1 VERLIERGRGKEI
14 MPYEEDKQLTKGERL
29 LQDTQEI
36 LKKVDKERVD
46 DKPTKE
52 IKIICEQCDAK
63 NLRVGYDA
71 EKEKDV
77 LQNPDGSRHKK
88 WNYPP
93 KKVDGRDVW
102 TFRCTNSKDDWSKKK
117 DSGYTASSDFK
128 PKKSEYNQDFPM
140 SSDELVKI
148 IEKNCGLDDSIIKAY
163 INRGSENTWITLT
176 KFAGCLKVCENIG
189 NTKSAF
195 VGMTFKIGEK
205 VE

>member
-1 VERLIERGRGKEI
+1 
-14 MPYEEDKQLTKGERL
+14 MPMDEDKQLTKGEQL
-29 LQDTQEI
+29 LQDTQKI
-36 LKKVDKERVD
+36 LKKVDKERTD

-52 IKIICEQCDAK
+52 IIMVCEQCNAQ

-93 KKVDGRDVW
+93 KKVDGKEVW
-102 TFRCTNSKDDWSKKK
+102 TFRCTNSKEDWSRKKLIK
-117 DSGYTASSDFK
+117 FEKVTGSLETKFK
-128 PKKSEYNQDFPM
+128 STYNQDFPM
-140 SSDELVKI
+140 SADELVKI
-148 IEKNCGLDDSIIKAY
+148 IIKNSELPTSVIESY
-163 INRGSENTWITLT
+163 LSRGSENTWITLT

>member
-1 VERLIERGRGKEI
+1 
-14 MPYEEDKQLTKGERL
+14 MPMDEDKQLTKGEQL
-29 LQDTQEI
+29 LQDTQTI
-36 LKKVDKERVD
+36 LKKVDKERTD

-63 NLRVGYDA
+63 NLKVGYDA

-93 KKVDGRDVW
+93 KKIDGKDVW
-102 TFRCTNSKDDWSKKK
+102 TFRCANSKDDWAKKK
-117 DSGYTASSDFK
+117 DSYKFEKPTETKFK
-128 PKKSEYNQDFPM
+128 STYNQDFPM
-140 SSDELVKI
+140 SADELVKI
-148 IEKNCGLDDSIIKAY
+148 ITKNSGLDISIIEKYLEA
-163 INRGSENTWITLT
+163 GSENTWITLT

>member
-1 VERLIERGRGKEI
+1 MERLIDRGRGTE
-14 MPYEEDKQLTKGERL
+14 MPMDEDKQLTKGEQL

-36 LKKVDKERVD
+36 LKKVDKERID

-93 KKVDGRDVW
+93 KKIDGKDVW

-117 DSGYTASSDFK
+117 SDDAFK
-128 PKKSEYNQDFPM
+128 FKKSEYSQDFPM

-148 IEKNCGLDDSIIKAY
+148 IEKNSELTTSIIQSY
-163 INRGSENTWITLT
+163 LSRGSVNTWITLT

-205 VE
+205 VND

>member
-1 VERLIERGRGKEI
+1 
-14 MPYEEDKQLTKGERL
+14 MPYEEDKQLTKGEQL
-29 LQDTQEI
+29 LEDTHKI
-36 LKKVDKERVD
+36 LKKVDKERID

-63 NLRVGYDA
+63 NLKVGYDV

-93 KKVDGRDVW
+93 KKVDGKEVW
-102 TFRCTNSKDDWSKKK
+102 TFRCTNSKDDWSQKKNP
-117 DSGYTASSDFK
+117 TITSSYDFK
-128 PKKSEYNQDFPM
+128 SKSTYSQDFPM

-148 IEKNCGLDDSIIKAY
+148 ITKNSELPASIIQSY
-163 INRGSENTWITLT
+163 LSRGSENAWITLA
-176 KFAGCLKVCENIG
+176 KLAGCLKVCENIG

-195 VGMTFKIGEK
+195 VGMMIKIGEK